1 MFPTEQGEPFS
12 RHHLTFV
19 VRGRIE
25 AANLGKDGACH
36 LFRHTMATLMHEN
49 GADIRHIQV
58 ILDHEDIKTTQIAIR
73 TLQQVHAATHPAEA
87 GNVTQAR
94 ARQPSGR
101 ICWRRWKPRKRTTKS
116 RAAQEKN
123 ENEGIIVSMATF
135 HISEADAAR
144 DFPGL
149 MARVRAGAEII
160 IESDAR
166 AVAIVRP
173 AGDEFRPRL
182 LSESIALA
190 KKHAEELGYE
200 PRMDPEFA
208 ADLEEIIKSRRPWN
222 PPAWE

>member
-1 MFPTEQGEPFS
+1 M
-12 RHHLTFV
+12 
-19 VRGRIE
+19 
-25 AANLGKDGACH
+25 
-36 LFRHTMATLMHEN
+36 
-49 GADIRHIQV
+49 
-58 ILDHEDIKTTQIAIR
+58 
-73 TLQQVHAATHPAEA
+73 
-87 GNVTQAR
+87 
-94 ARQPSGR
+94 
-101 ICWRRWKPRKRTTKS
+101 
-116 RAAQEKN
+116 
-123 ENEGIIVSMATF
+123 SMATI

-149 MARVRAGAEII
+149 MAHVRAGTEIV

-166 AVAIVRP
+166 AVAVVRP

-208 ADLEEIIKSRRPWN
+208 ADLEEIIRNRKPWN

>member
-1 MFPTEQGEPFS
+1 M
-12 RHHLTFV
+12 
-19 VRGRIE
+19 
-25 AANLGKDGACH
+25 
-36 LFRHTMATLMHEN
+36 
-49 GADIRHIQV
+49 
-58 ILDHEDIKTTQIAIR
+58 
-73 TLQQVHAATHPAEA
+73 
-87 GNVTQAR
+87 
-94 ARQPSGR
+94 
-101 ICWRRWKPRKRTTKS
+101 
-116 RAAQEKN
+116 
-123 ENEGIIVSMATF
+123 SMATI

-149 MARVRAGAEII
+149 MAQVRAGAEVV

-166 AVAIVRP
+166 AVAVVRP

-208 ADLEEIIKSRRPWN
+208 ADLEEIINSRRPWN